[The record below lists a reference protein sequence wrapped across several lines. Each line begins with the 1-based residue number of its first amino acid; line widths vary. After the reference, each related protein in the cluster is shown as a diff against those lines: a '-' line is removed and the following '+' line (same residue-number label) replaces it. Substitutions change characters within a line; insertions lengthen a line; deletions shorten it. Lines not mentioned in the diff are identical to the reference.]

1 MRNLVDVLREL
12 SERIDSVGKDPHP
25 EWVTVKVDLLEDAAK
40 TILSLLS
47 RQRVESE
54 LRKGG
59 GGGGGERLG

>member
-1 MRNLVDVLREL
+1 MIRFVEFVGVTGH
-12 SERIDSVGKDPHP
+12 SVYVCPER
-25 EWVTVKVDLLEDAAK
+25 VTYVLEDAAK